1 VSERSEEINQCY
13 DEYYPIHQ
21 AALHNIKFL
30 DLLIRS
36 VYNFAKFSFMID
48 SSSVYYCV
56 LILME

>member
-36 VYNFAKFSFMID
+36 VNNFVKFLFMID
-48 SSSVYYCV
+48 SSSVC
-56 LILME
+56 